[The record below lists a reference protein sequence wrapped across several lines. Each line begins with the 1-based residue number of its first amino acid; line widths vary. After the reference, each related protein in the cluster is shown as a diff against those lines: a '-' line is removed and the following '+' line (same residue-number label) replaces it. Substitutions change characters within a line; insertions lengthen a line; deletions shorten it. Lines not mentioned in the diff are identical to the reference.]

1 MQPWARSREIEKVK
15 RVEVAADVKAIVR
28 AVAQEVMRARVKHPT
43 PFHGPHDGYAKLLEE
58 VDELWDEVKA
68 DSPIDRQHREA
79 VHVAAMAV
87 RFIADVKA

>member
-15 RVEVAADVKAIVR
+15 RYEVSADVKAIVR
-28 AVAQEVMRARVKHPT
+28 AVAQEVMRARAKHPT
-43 PFHGPHDGYAKLLEE
+43 PFHGAHDGYAKLLEE
-58 VDELWDEVKA
+58 FDELWDEVKA
-68 DSPIDRQHREA
+68 DAPIDKMHHEA